1 MNRSI
6 APILSLFF
14 LLLAASADA
23 APKAPE
29 KANAGRRAWFVQ
41 TSIPSD
47 FENPVKV
54 MAGGKIQILTL
65 SNRLASHSVKVPE
78 DGILRLV
85 KEVPD
90 PTGKEEVIYITLAKA
105 VVPQGMNRALVIMAP
120 VVKRKENGP
129 VFLTKIQALNRF
141 KGGDYMYINLTKF
154 KIGVEI
160 DDKKLVVKPGS
171 VEIKHVA
178 KANGVESVPY
188 RYSYYHTQKKKWMTL
203 NASMTILTR
212 SRREIFIFGLSHNTG
227 RIRCKGV
234 TFPVEH

>member
-1 MNRSI
+1 MPDPYS
-6 APILSLFF
+6 
-14 LLLAASADA
+14 
-23 APKAPE
+23 
-29 KANAGRRAWFVQ
+29 
-41 TSIPSD
+41 
-47 FENPVKV
+47 
-54 MAGGKIQILTL
+54 
-65 SNRLASHSVKVPE
+65 
-78 DGILRLV
+78 
-85 KEVPD
+85 D
-90 PTGKEEVIYITLAKA
+90 PTGKEEVAYVTLAKA
-105 VVPQGMNRALVIMAP
+105 VVPPGMNRALVIMAP